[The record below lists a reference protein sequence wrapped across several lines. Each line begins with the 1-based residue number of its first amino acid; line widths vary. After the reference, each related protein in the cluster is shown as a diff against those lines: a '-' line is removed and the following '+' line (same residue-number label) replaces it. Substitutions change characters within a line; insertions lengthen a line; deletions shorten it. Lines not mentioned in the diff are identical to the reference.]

1 LANSVPE
8 RADAPLEWLAYAP
21 WGSGVAGCAEDH
33 MRLQIYSAICLAAAV
48 TALSAQTRGPGAFAA
63 AVPTTITNAN
73 VVNVR
78 TGEITRNTTVFV
90 RDGKIASIGA
100 AAPAATTTIDARGR
114 YVVPGLIDAHTH
126 IADFASAR
134 RALDSGVTTVRSAG
148 VSNYAD
154 VGLRELAKKGAIAGP
169 DVLAAG
175 YHVRPQLALEAF
187 VSDPGL
193 SPFMNGGVTTSDAIR
208 QVVRTNLSHGVDWIK
223 TTSTERAG
231 LPDTDPRKQLY
242 TQADVK
248 VMVDE
253 AASKGIPV
261 MAHAHGEEGALA
273 AVNAGVRSIEHGT
286 YLSDEALKLMKEKG
300 TFLVPTYATVI
311 DLVHPGG
318 DYDNPGLHLRGSHML
333 PRLRETVQKAQK
345 LGVKIVTGADTG
357 YGPNSVTRIA
367 HEMAAF
373 AEFGMT
379 PVQALQ
385 SATTLAAE
393 LLRIEKG
400 TGAIEMG
407 LDADLII
414 VERNPLEELRTLQDP
429 LLVMSNGR
437 VAVNRLSFGK
447 TPSTEDH
454 P

>member
-1 LANSVPE
+1 
-8 RADAPLEWLAYAP
+8 
-21 WGSGVAGCAEDH
+21 
-33 MRLQIYSAICLAAAV
+33 MRFACYSAVCLAFVPALTGAQPSGP
-48 TALSAQTRGPGAFAA
+48 TA
-63 AVPTTITNAN
+63 ITNAN

-78 TGEITRNTTVFV
+78 TGEVVRNATVV
-90 RDGKIASIGA
+90 IRDGKIVSVGA
-100 AAPAATTTIDARGR
+100 TAQAGTTTIDARGR
-114 YVVPGLIDAHTH
+114 YLMPGLIDAHTH

-134 RALDSGVTTVRSAG
+134 RALDSGVTTARSAG
-148 VSNYAD
+148 VANYAD

-187 VSDPGL
+187 VSDPIL
-193 SPFMNGGVTTSDAIR
+193 SPFMNGAVTTANAILA
-208 QVVRTNLSHGVDWIK
+208 VVRTNLSHGVDWIK

-242 TQADVK
+242 TEAEVR

-253 AASKGIPV
+253 AAGKGIPV

-273 AVNAGVRSIEHGT
+273 AVRAGVRSIEHGT
-286 YLSDEALKLMKEKG
+286 YLSNDALVLMKEKG
-300 TFLVPTYATVI
+300 TFLVPTYATVV
-311 DLVHPGG
+311 DLLQPGG

-333 PRLRETVQKAQK
+333 PRLRETTQRAHK

-367 HEMAAF
+367 HEVAAF
-373 AEFGMT
+373 VELGMT
-379 PVQALQ
+379 PLQALQ
-385 SATTLAAE
+385 AATTVAAE
-393 LLRIEKG
+393 LLRIEKS
-400 TGAIEMG
+400 TGAIESG

-414 VERNPLEELRTLQDP
+414 VERNPLDDVRTLQDP

-437 VAVNRLSFGK
+437 IAVNRLSFGK
-447 TPSTEDH
+447 APSTEEH